1 MELINAFIVLIDIS
15 GYTKFIRMHKVSL
28 IHAEGI
34 ISELLESVIDASSHP
49 LILNKLQGD
58 AALFYA
64 PSDGRR
70 ETAREILRQIE
81 GFFGA
86 FAAREKKLISECSL
100 CSCDA
105 CLKVGQLK
113 LKAIAHHGEV
123 AVKQIKQFTEIAGE
137 DVILAHRLLKNTV
150 NKGEY
155 ILLSKTLDEL
165 SGGIN
170 GRVPDHRREECEGVG
185 AVDVV
190 VYYPESD
197 TGSDAAA
204 VRSETSIWD
213 KLRMAL
219 KLEGLLVKRLVT
231 KPARKFDGLARS
243 QGTVGE
249 GTLNVQH

>member
-34 ISELLESVIDASSHP
+34 ITELLESVIDASSHP

-86 FAAREKKLISECSL
+86 FASREKKLIGECSL

-123 AVKQIKQFTEIAGE
+123 AVKQVRQFTEIAGE

-155 ILLSKTLDEL
+155 ILLSKALDQL
-165 SGGIN
+165 SGGID
-170 GRVPDHRREECEGVG
+170 GRAPDHRTEECEGVG
-185 AVDVV
+185 TVDVV

-197 TGSDAAA
+197 ARGVAP
-204 VRSETSIWD
+204 RETSIWD
-213 KLRMAL
+213 KVKMAL

-231 KPARKFDGLARS
+231 KPARKFDSLAGS
-243 QGTVGE
+243 QGAGE
-249 GTLNVQH
+249 REH